1 MNIYRTSPEQTRERA
16 AREAAEWLQVMRG
29 GPTAAERADF
39 SRWVAAS
46 PLHLE
51 ELLMAELVERELAA
65 SGALEAFDL
74 DQVVAQAQAMD
85 NVVPLRAEQP
95 ALATTPVSSPLPP
108 SRHPRRRRWGMALAA
123 SVVLCAAAGIGWR
136 LAAPAAPAQEYASAI
151 GEQRTLVLADGST
164 VLLAPASH
172 IAVQFSEGVRDI
184 ELREGEATFDV
195 AHDTARPFRV
205 HAGNNTVQAVGTR
218 FTVNRLPSGT
228 RVAVTEGKV
237 KVTASKTGWLQ
248 SLLDEPPATIIDKD
262 SVALE
267 SLGRPAALAAGEQ
280 ARIPQGQQ
288 ALLRMPLEVPSAAP
302 GSLRRLNFR
311 NDTLADIVAE
321 FNRYNPR
328 QIVVE
333 DEQARQQRYSGVF
346 NADDAESF
354 LQFLECCSALRVSR
368 EPNRSVVTPL
378 AEGTSRQ

>member
-16 AREAAEWLQVMRG
+16 AREAAEWLQVMRAA
-29 GPTAAERADF
+29 PTAAERADF
-39 SRWVAAS
+39 SAWVAAS

-65 SGALEAFDL
+65 SGALDAFDL
-74 DQVVAQAQAMD
+74 DEVVARAKAMD
-85 NVVPLRAEQP
+85 NVVPLRAAQP
-95 ALATTPVSSPLPP
+95 AALPAEP
-108 SRHPRRRRWGMALAA
+108 SRQRRPRRWGIALAA
-123 SVVLCAAAGIGWR
+123 SVVLCAVAGIGWR
-136 LAAPAAPAQEYASAI
+136 LANPAAPIYEYASAI

-172 IAVQFSEGVRDI
+172 IAVEFSEGVRDI

-237 KVTASKTGWLQ
+237 KVSASKTGWLQ
-248 SLLDEPPATIIDKD
+248 SLLDEPQATIIDKD
-262 SVALE
+262 SAALE

-288 ALLRMPLEVPSAAP
+288 ALLRMPLEVPSASP
-302 GSLRRLNFR
+302 SSLRRLSFR
-311 NDTLADIVAE
+311 NDTLADIVTE

-368 EPNRSVVTPL
+368 EQNRSVVTPVTD
-378 AEGTSRQ
+378 AASRQ